1 MQSGKLARVSI
12 LRQFKNCTF
21 PSVVVSTYLLGFV
34 GHRKMLFIK
43 FNDWPFPV
51 PSLPFIEAVHKW
63 CQPLRGRGI
72 CQKVTLLV
80 HKPLVKSVTWGRE
93 GLEISKNGL
102 HYLWKAPLTAVLIY
116 KYYSIAMKLQVYNTT
131 KIYLI
136 MVWEFPNKTI
146 TTRHFF
152 QTTKKNV

>member
-63 CQPLRGRGI
+63 CQPLRGRGMP
-72 CQKVTLLV
+72 KGDVTR
-80 HKPLVKSVTWGRE
+80 P
-93 GLEISKNGL
+93 
-102 HYLWKAPLTAVLIY
+102 
-116 KYYSIAMKLQVYNTT
+116 
-131 KIYLI
+131 
-136 MVWEFPNKTI
+136 
-146 TTRHFF
+146 
-152 QTTKKNV
+152 

>member
-51 PSLPFIEAVHKW
+51 PSLPFIEAVINDVNHLGGGGSAKFD
-63 CQPLRGRGI
+63 
-72 CQKVTLLV
+72 VTR
-80 HKPLVKSVTWGRE
+80 P
-93 GLEISKNGL
+93 
-102 HYLWKAPLTAVLIY
+102 
-116 KYYSIAMKLQVYNTT
+116 
-131 KIYLI
+131 
-136 MVWEFPNKTI
+136 
-146 TTRHFF
+146 
-152 QTTKKNV
+152 

>member
-51 PSLPFIEAVHKW
+51 PSLPF
-63 CQPLRGRGI
+63 
-72 CQKVTLLV
+72 T
-80 HKPLVKSVTWGRE
+80 
-93 GLEISKNGL
+93 
-102 HYLWKAPLTAVLIY
+102 LTAVLIY
-116 KYYSIAMKLQVYNTT
+116 NTSRYQSPKYENG
-131 KIYLI
+131 
-136 MVWEFPNKTI
+136 F
-146 TTRHFF
+146 
-152 QTTKKNV
+152 